1 MSSIQAQ
8 QVLKQKIQ
16 DVIDEYTRGLLDD
29 QVHVIDIS
37 YKSLLAS
44 NAIKDNISY
53 SDNYNEFYYTIS
65 QYIPELPDYLAAI
78 KHVNNNLGSCVILDK
93 GHTLLISKN
102 FDAARNLITR
112 ISNLIPDNED
122 FGISFRTRNYEEVQ
136 ATRALYR
143 AAGSSFLIFEDGKY
157 KVKEVKK
164 VGNSSRYAIV
174 TVYGFGNINQVD
186 YKEKAADSNY
196 IKTTNLS
203 QFKNK
208 EVEIVKY
215 DDNTKV
221 VRIKSSILSVL
232 DLGHGQGTQ
241 AVQATPLGLKL
252 SNILKIDIS
261 AAGKQLVNQYIKELV
276 DLHNVVSFKF
286 HNTSNDKQASGYVVL
301 SIQKYTRNNLLSRDE
316 SAILNKLKQNID
328 VLSIPGSNTILQ
340 DNVDIVTNK
349 ILQALTKKPQKGIKK
364 HQPVAGIAKGRV
376 NIPKPNTSST
386 KTTRKTVTVNDSPNF
401 ISVKESFNLTS
412 LQNLINQNLQ
422 SVISANMGDG
432 SSKNV
437 LNLKT
442 GRLAASASVQRMS
455 ESRAGMITAFYT
467 YMRNPYQTFEPGYA
481 QGKPISRDP
490 KLLIAKSIR
499 EIAALKVGNRLRA
512 VSL

>member
-8 QVLKQKIQ
+8 EVLKREIQ
-16 DVIDEYTRGLLDD
+16 AVIDEYTRGLLDD

-53 SDNYNEFYYTIS
+53 SDNYNEFYFTVT
-65 QYIPELPDYLAAI
+65 QYVPKLPEYLAALI
-78 KHVNNNLGSCVILDK
+78 HVNNNLGSCIITDK
-93 GHTLLISKN
+93 SSTLLISKN
-102 FDAARNLITR
+102 FDAARNIITR

-122 FGISFRTRNYEEVQ
+122 FGIAFRTRNYEEVQ

-143 AAGSSFLIFEDGKY
+143 ASGSSFLIFEDGKY

-164 VGNSSRYAIV
+164 LGNSSRYATV
-174 TVYGFGNINQVD
+174 TVYGFGNISQVE
-186 YKEKAADSNY
+186 YKEKAADISY

-215 DDNTKV
+215 DDNTKA
-221 VRIKSSILSVL
+221 VRIKSLTLSVL
-232 DLGHGQGTQ
+232 DLGHGQGLQ

-252 SNILKIDIS
+252 NNILKIDIS
-261 AAGKQLVNQYIKELV
+261 ATGKQLVTQYIKELV

-286 HNTSNDKQASGYVVL
+286 QNTSNANQASGFVVL
-301 SIQKYTRNNLLSRDE
+301 SIQKYTRNNLLSISE
-316 SAILNKLKQNID
+316 TAILNKLKQNID
-328 VLSIPGSNTILQ
+328 LLTIPGSNTILQ
-340 DNVDIVTNK
+340 DNVEIVTNK

-364 HQPVAGIAKGRV
+364 HQPVAGIAKGKI
-376 NIPKPNTSST
+376 NIPKPSTSST
-386 KTTRKTVTVNDSPNF
+386 KTTRKTVTINDSPNF
-401 ISVKESFNLTS
+401 ISIKESFNLIS

-432 SSKNV
+432 TSKGV
-437 LNLKT
+437 LNYRT
-442 GRLAASASVQRMS
+442 GRFAASAAVQRMS
-455 ESRAGMITAFYT
+455 QSREGMITAFYS
-467 YMRNPYQTFEPGYA
+467 YMRNPYQTFEPGYN
-481 QGKPISRDP
+481 QGKPTSRDP

-499 EIAALKVGNRLRA
+499 EIAAIRVGNRLR
-512 VSL
+512 SISI